1 MDDPTAFHLL
11 RAFRAGVYTCLGAR
25 RDALFEALDAATSVA
40 YLSAQAAAAE
50 AHRAAGSVS
59 QARSAAQAARVA
71 EWAAQADNE
80 ERQAERLK
88 IQIERYKDLIDASQ
102 SGGPNGEFMF
112 HVKAPQ
118 FDGLSLIAQHKLVYA
133 PVQHLIDD
141 GSIHALKIK
150 TEVAT

>member
-1 MDDPTAFHLL
+1 MADTAEIKTLL
-11 RAFRAGVYTCLGAR
+11 H
-25 RDALFEALDAATSVA
+25 DALPGAEVSVTDM
-40 YLSAQAAAAE
+40 Q
-50 AHRAAGSVS
+50 
-59 QARSAAQAARVA
+59 
-71 EWAAQADNE
+71 
-80 ERQAERLK
+80 
-88 IQIERYKDLIDASQ
+88 
-102 SGGPNGEFMF
+102 GGDHLYA